1 MAPGPF
7 DEESVAASYRRYLVP
22 YLFAP
27 WSGRLLASVG
37 LRTGQSVLD
46 VASGTGVVAR
56 AAASIVGP
64 TGRVVASD
72 ISPRMLQQ
80 VRVDLDPDGAP
91 IDTLECA
98 ATDIPLADQS
108 VDVVLCQQGFPFMP
122 DRAAVAREV
131 HRVLRPGGVFGIAVW
146 AVGEQLVPLDTY
158 GRVVRD
164 EGLESAFG
172 RSASNDKL
180 NMTEDDVRDALL
192 AGGFDEVSV
201 TTERLDVR
209 WPSLDE
215 EAMGIL
221 GTPYGTAVTTLD
233 PDRRGRFF
241 QALRDALA
249 GPDGGPVTHTTAA
262 VIARAT
268 KAER

>member
-7 DEESVAASYRRYLVP
+7 DEDSVAASYRRYLVP

-27 WSGRLLASVG
+27 WSERLLAFVG

-80 VRVDLDPDGAP
+80 VRVDLDRDGAP

-98 ATDIPLADQS
+98 ATDIPLADES

-131 HRVLRPGGVFGIAVW
+131 HRVLRPGGAFGVAVW

-158 GRVVRD
+158 GQVVRD

-192 AGGFDEVSV
+192 AGGFDDV
-201 TTERLDVR
+201 TVATERLDVR
-209 WPSLDE
+209 WPSLTE

-221 GTPYGTAVTTLD
+221 GTPYGSVVTTLD
-233 PDRRGRFF
+233 PDRRDRFF

-249 GPDGGPVTHTTAA
+249 GPDGGPVTHTTGV
-262 VIARAT
+262 VIARAA
-268 KAER
+268 KAQR